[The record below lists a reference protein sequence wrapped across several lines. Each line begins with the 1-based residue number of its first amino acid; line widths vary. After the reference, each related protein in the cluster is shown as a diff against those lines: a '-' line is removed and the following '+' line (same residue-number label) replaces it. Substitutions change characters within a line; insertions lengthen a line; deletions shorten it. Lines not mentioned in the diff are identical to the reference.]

1 MQRVEQPIMTT
12 GLERI
17 AAKAREDR
25 KLKFTSLAHHL
36 TEKLIWESVCH
47 IPKDSAPGCDEQTV
61 TEAKESF
68 KQWAPGML
76 GAIHNQGYRPP
87 PILRVFIP
95 KLGKKEKRP
104 LGIPCV
110 ADRAL
115 QRSVAGVLAA
125 IYEQDFLPCSF
136 GGRPGIGAHH
146 ALGTL
151 TEVIAGKPV
160 SYVYEADLKNFFG
173 SLDHGWLL
181 RFLEHRVGDP
191 RIMSLIRRW
200 LKAGILEDGELT
212 ANEKGTPQGGSVTP
226 LTQKITS
233 SLSGR
238 FLAGASSR
246 WLILDARSII
256 LMSHGAIHTSA
267 KGAKAERRVSS
278 DRASDECGRGCGDI
292 GARGSDFIA
301 SRLSL
306 SRSSRP
312 PQATGGDRRAGA
324 THHLQDL
331 RQCHWRVARVCRRA
345 RFDVERG
352 RHSRHHG
359 VREACS
365 PTCVSGMARAIS
377 VSNTP
382 SIVCSPP
389 NSNKSTSCSFPT
401 ACAALAKL

>member
-1 MQRVEQPIMTT
+1 
-12 GLERI
+12 
-17 AAKAREDR
+17 
-25 KLKFTSLAHHL
+25 
-36 TEKLIWESVCH
+36 
-47 IPKDSAPGCDEQTV
+47 
-61 TEAKESF
+61 
-68 KQWAPGML
+68 
-76 GAIHNQGYRPP
+76 
-87 PILRVFIP
+87 
-95 KLGKKEKRP
+95 
-104 LGIPCV
+104 
-110 ADRAL
+110 
-115 QRSVAGVLAA
+115 
-125 IYEQDFLPCSF
+125 
-136 GGRPGIGAHH
+136 
-146 ALGTL
+146 
-151 TEVIAGKPV
+151 
-160 SYVYEADLKNFFG
+160 
-173 SLDHGWLL
+173 
-181 RFLEHRVGDP
+181 
-191 RIMSLIRRW
+191 
-200 LKAGILEDGELT
+200 
-212 ANEKGTPQGGSVTP
+212 
-226 LTQKITS
+226 
-233 SLSGR
+233 
-238 FLAGASSR
+238 
-246 WLILDARSII
+246 
-256 LMSHGAIHTSA
+256 MSHGAIHTSA

-331 RQCHWRVARVCRRA
+331 RQCHWRVARVCRRP

>member
-1 MQRVEQPIMTT
+1 MSSE
-12 GLERI
+12 I
-17 AAKAREDR
+17 ALRGRPA
-25 KLKFTSLAHHL
+25 F
-36 TEKLIWESVCH
+36 
-47 IPKDSAPGCDEQTV
+47 
-61 TEAKESF
+61 
-68 KQWAPGML
+68 
-76 GAIHNQGYRPP
+76 YR
-87 PILRVFIP
+87 R
-95 KLGKKEKRP
+95 
-104 LGIPCV
+104 
-110 ADRAL
+110 ADRSRPRVLVSACRRAVPMSAGVHRAAASSRVIPAPFL
-115 QRSVAGVLAA
+115 QRDGGDGRWLLDGDSRRDDGGGGGQSVVW
-125 IYEQDFLPCSF
+125 S
-136 GGRPGIGAHH
+136 
-146 ALGTL
+146 
-151 TEVIAGKPV
+151 
-160 SYVYEADLKNFFG
+160 FG

-191 RIMSLIRRW
+191 RITSLIRRW
-200 LKAGILEDGELT
+200 LKAGILEAGELT